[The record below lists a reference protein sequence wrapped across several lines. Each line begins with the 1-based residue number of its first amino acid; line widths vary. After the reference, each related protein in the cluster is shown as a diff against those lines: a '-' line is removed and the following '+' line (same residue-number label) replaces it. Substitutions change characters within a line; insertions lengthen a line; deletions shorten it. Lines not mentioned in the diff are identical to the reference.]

1 MTDAVEGMLR
11 VDADYDF
18 VIVPGIVLLAVTPCT
33 PGTET
38 GSRNGSGHRHRNGT
52 ADTDPH

>member
-38 GSRNGSGHRHRNGT
+38 GSRNGSDHRHRNGT